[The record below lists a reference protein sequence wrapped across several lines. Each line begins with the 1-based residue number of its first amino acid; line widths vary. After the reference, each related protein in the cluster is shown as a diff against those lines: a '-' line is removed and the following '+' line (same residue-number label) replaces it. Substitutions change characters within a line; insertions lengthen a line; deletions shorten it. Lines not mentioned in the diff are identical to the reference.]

1 MNFENL
7 SNEELAHYS
16 RENTNEDFINY
27 LIENIDKFSPQQIGV
42 IKRNVRQ
49 LSPEQAFKLAGIDI
63 TSSEFKEAFSE
74 CDELTSNLG
83 PKIWLYGV
91 EKIIFEDIIPYG
103 CIKMLIFL
111 IENSYIQPSRIMLKV
126 AILGDHKKA
135 AKYLFEKLFPEVSID
150 IEDLMNIRIAD
161 FNEEIVRIANSQNR
175 QKVLETM
182 KANEEKRAEAIQE
195 YKIREEK
202 SPESSVQ
209 KVCSSSSQNSF
220 LTGEELKDDDKIVI
234 FFFEDERV
242 GAQEALK
249 GDCYLVEE
257 LEMVYKSYLEESEEP
272 DGSLKVPVCEW
283 QGPPAPYGKNFRPY
297 GRDPTKPVFR
307 LPYSGAWVTGKVIED
322 ILEEASDKNT
332 EFPIVINLMGK
343 KTSIG
348 SYFGVSQLHGQW
360 GGDWSPGTDE
370 KGNTIAMFKRDSLDE
385 REIVYEIL
393 DLNKMFTIAVDENNI
408 EKVKLLLNNGGIT
421 LQEIDTALH
430 LASSKG
436 YNKVVKLLLDR
447 GADIHSKNEMALR
460 AASLQGHT
468 ETVKLLLNRG
478 AKVNSREDISL
489 LLASDSGHIE
499 IVKMLLNR
507 GARSTWAL
515 DTAKRRNHHEIVSL
529 LQAHLN
535 SSHS

>member
-1 MNFENL
+1 
-7 SNEELAHYS
+7 
-16 RENTNEDFINY
+16 
-27 LIENIDKFSPQQIGV
+27 
-42 IKRNVRQ
+42 
-49 LSPEQAFKLAGIDI
+49 
-63 TSSEFKEAFSE
+63 
-74 CDELTSNLG
+74 
-83 PKIWLYGV
+83 
-91 EKIIFEDIIPYG
+91 
-103 CIKMLIFL
+103 
-111 IENSYIQPSRIMLKV
+111 
-126 AILGDHKKA
+126 
-135 AKYLFEKLFPEVSID
+135 
-150 IEDLMNIRIAD
+150 
-161 FNEEIVRIANSQNR
+161 
-175 QKVLETM
+175 
-182 KANEEKRAEAIQE
+182 
-195 YKIREEK
+195 
-202 SPESSVQ
+202 
-209 KVCSSSSQNSF
+209 
-220 LTGEELKDDDKIVI
+220 
-234 FFFEDERV
+234 
-242 GAQEALK
+242 
-249 GDCYLVEE
+249 
-257 LEMVYKSYLEESEEP
+257 
-272 DGSLKVPVCEW
+272 
-283 QGPPAPYGKNFRPY
+283 
-297 GRDPTKPVFR
+297 
-307 LPYSGAWVTGKVIED
+307 
-322 ILEEASDKNT
+322 
-332 EFPIVINLMGK
+332 MGK